1 MTEAN
6 RVTVTDED
14 IDVHEQYVDRMAN
27 AWRPAQTEHA
37 IAKPMIV
44 GDIDHDDES
53 TEVVIGDN
61 GEALDGP
68 ELLAHRMA
76 NAWRSNA

>member
-27 AWRPAQTEHA
+27 AWRPAQSATSLED
-37 IAKPMIV
+37 
-44 GDIDHDDES
+44 GDNDHDGDS

-61 GEALDGP
+61 GEELSGP

-76 NAWRSNA
+76 NAWRPK